1 MSSVAKYQ
9 KVEVTTAD
17 PVEMIIKL
25 YEGIVRFNNLSK
37 KAIEEGNV
45 SERNNY
51 INRSIAIISELA
63 ASLNAEEGGEVALN
77 LARLYEYSIN
87 ALNTANI
94 KNDPAL
100 IDSVTRVIEELK
112 KGWEG
117 ILNNGKDR

>member
-9 KVEVTTAD
+9 KIELTTAD

-25 YEGIVRFNNLSK
+25 YDGIIRFNNLSK
-37 KAIEEGNV
+37 KAIEEGNIG
-45 SERNNY
+45 ERNHY

-63 ASLNAEEGGEVALN
+63 GSLNTEEGGEVAYN

-94 KNDPAL
+94 KNDTAL

-117 ILNNGKDR
+117 ILNNGKTG